1 MADTT
6 TKVRL
11 VIEGQ
16 DSVTPA
22 ATTAAAS
29 VKRFGDEAQQAT
41 AKARSFGDNLA
52 DLKPKADTISSAFG
66 VMAAG
71 AAAVTGVFIKAA
83 QASEQLGGQL
93 SAVGGAAND
102 SFRALGD
109 AIAASDSWNRAVSVM
124 IGGFGELTKW
134 IESNKRTI
142 DDLVRS
148 ALSPLARAAIVA
160 TQMVAGL
167 AEAVVVLSN
176 IIRPYLTAVGGTVQT
191 AALGPSAAYGAFTGF
206 QQGGL
211 GGALG
216 GAWAG
221 IKGGPSDWL
230 EGMRGIWEG
239 IKASERTVLSID
251 EASQKIQASLADLE
265 TMMATGGG
273 GSGEGAEITMPAMII
288 ERRQRGGRAAARQ
301 PSPYSFRGTEP
312 NMGDVYAAEQS
323 RQQAASMASARGNL
337 AAGKAYQ
344 SGVWGAASAQSGAYA
359 QQIAEAA
366 AAQEQAAGVIVASAD
381 TLASAFLSLAVSG
394 ASASEMMRGLAQS
407 GFSAAASAAGSLIP
421 GWQGQ
426 AISAGIGLVGGLF
439 SAMTASPARRQRE
452 YTVQDPLP
460 VKVVN
465 KEDLQQVTIYNVTV
479 AGSGLLQ
486 KAQTARLVGQAM
498 RAQDR
503 TGGGAPA
510 TPR

>member
-71 AAAVTGVFIKAA
+71 AAAVTGVFIRASM
-83 QASEQLGGQL
+83 ASEQLGGQL
-93 SAVGGAAND
+93 AAVGGAAND

-134 IESNKRTI
+134 IEANKRTI

-160 TQMVAGL
+160 TGMVAGL
-167 AEAVVVLSN
+167 VEALVVLSN
-176 IIRPYLTAVGGTVQT
+176 TIRPYLTAIGGTGIT
-191 AALGPSAAYGAFTGF
+191 MSTGI
-206 QQGGL
+206 
-211 GGALG
+211 GALG
-216 GAWAG
+216 GGIAG
-221 IKGGPSDWL
+221 AQEGGVGGFFGGLLTGPKMML
-230 EGMRGIWEG
+230 EGIQGIWTG
-239 IKASERTVLSID
+239 VKDSERTVLNIH
-251 EASQKIQASLADLE
+251 EGQLALQAKLAELE
-265 TMMATGGG
+265 QLMLSG
-273 GSGEGAEITMPAMII
+273 GSGGEGAEWTMPAMVI
-288 ERRQRGGRAAARQ
+288 ERRQQGTARRQ
-301 PSPYSFRGTEP
+301 ASPYTFRGAEP
-312 NMGDVYAAEQS
+312 NMGDVYAAEQA
-323 RQQAASMASARGNL
+323 RQQAASMASARAN
-337 AAGKAYQ
+337 ARAGEQYQ
-344 SGVWGAASAQSGAYA
+344 KGVWGAASAQSGAYA

-366 AAQEQAAGVIVASAD
+366 QAQERAASVIVASAD
-381 TLASAFLSLAVSG
+381 TLASTFLDLAFSG
-394 ASASEMMRGLAQS
+394 ASASEVMRGLAQS

-452 YTVQDPLP
+452 YSVQDPLP

-465 KEDLQQVTIYNVTV
+465 KEELQQVTVYNLTV
-479 AGSGLLQ
+479 AGSGQSAMMQQQQLGRSVSRALN
-486 KAQTARLVGQAM
+486 AARRSGAARL
-498 RAQDR
+498 
-503 TGGGAPA
+503 APA
-510 TPR
+510 GA